1 MAFVTEGAGPAFREV
16 WVRDLVQGRTYLASR
31 ADGAGGAPANGD
43 AMLPDLDAD
52 GSRVAFASYATNL
65 GDGDADPTLDV
76 HVRDL
81 ASGQTLLASRAN
93 GAAGA
98 KGNDQSGPAS
108 INADGSRVAFASTAK
123 NLDDGDT
130 DEISDIHVRD
140 LAAGT
145 TLLVSAA
152 PGGPKGNQPAFDPS
166 IDAAGTRVAF
176 HASTTNLLGDT
187 EQRSKVFVR
196 DLSTGGL
203 VIASRADGAA
213 GAVANGE
220 ARGARISPD
229 GGYVAFTAIA
239 GNLMPAAPAGIQQAF
254 VRDLAADRTELVS
267 RAGGPGG
274 APAARSVEAGDVSV
288 DGGCVGFWTDD
299 PLIGPPSEYLQAY
312 LRARRADCAAAPA
325 GSGGGGPAV
334 EADITAPVISRA
346 RLTRKRFRVGRVA
359 TPRAARVRRGT
370 VLSFRSSEAAT
381 LTLRFDRLRGRR
393 ARGAGVLTRRI
404 KTGPGRVAL
413 SGRTGKRRMKPGRY
427 SLTLRARDAAGN
439 SSQAVRLR
447 LRILKG

>member
-1 MAFVTEGAGPAFREV
+1 
-16 WVRDLVQGRTYLASR
+16 VRDI
-31 ADGAGGAPANGD
+31 
-43 AMLPDLDAD
+43 
-52 GSRVAFASYATNL
+52 
-65 GDGDADPTLDV
+65 
-76 HVRDL
+76 

-108 INADGSRVAFASTAK
+108 INADGTKVAFASTAK
-123 NLDDGDT
+123 NLGDGDS

-140 LAAGT
+140 LVAGT

-166 IDAAGTRVAF
+166 IDAAGTRIAF

-213 GAVANGE
+213 GAVATGE

-239 GNLMPAAPAGIQQAF
+239 GNLIPGAPAGIEQAF

-274 APAARSVEAGDVSV
+274 APSARSVDAGDVSV

-299 PLIGPPSEYLQAY
+299 PLIGPPSEYVQAY
-312 LRARRADCAAAPA
+312 LRARRADCAAAPP
-325 GSGGGGPAV
+325 GSGGGPAAQ
-334 EADITAPVISRA
+334 ADTTAPVISRA
-346 RLTRKRFRVGRVA
+346 RLTRKGFRVGRAA

-381 LTLRFDRLRGRR
+381 LTLRFDWLRGRR

-404 KTGPGRVAL
+404 KAGPGRVAL
-413 SGRTGKRRMKPGRY
+413 SGRIGKRRMKPGRY
-427 SLTLRARDAAGN
+427 HLTLRARDAAGN
-439 SSQAVRLR
+439 SSHAVRLR